1 MTERRQRPR
10 PQTLLVVDDNPSV
23 RQLWSAWLGLWNF
36 LVLEAHDGAEAVQ
49 MAREEHPALIVMDI
63 AMPRLDGLAA
73 TRCLKSASETAEIPV
88 VMLTAHA
95 TGDHRQRALDVG
107 CEAFLTKPC
116 DVDHLLNV
124 IRVLLGRSSA
134 TPEGADGASAS

>member
-10 PQTLLVVDDNPSV
+10 PQTVLVADDNPSV

-49 MAREEHPALIVMDI
+49 MARQEHPALIVMDI
-63 AMPRLDGLAA
+63 AMPRLDGLSA
-73 TRCLKSASETAEIPV
+73 TRCLKSASDTAEIPV
-88 VMLTAHA
+88 VMLTAYS

-116 DVDHLLNV
+116 DVDHLLRV
-124 IRVLLGRSSA
+124 IRVLLGRSS
-134 TPEGADGASAS
+134 TSPDHTDHAS

>member
-1 MTERRQRPR
+1 MNERRQRPR
-10 PQTLLVVDDNPSV
+10 PQTVLVADDNSSV
-23 RQLWSAWLGLWNF
+23 RQLWSVWLGLWNF

-49 MAREEHPALIVMDI
+49 MARQEHPALIVMDI
-63 AMPRLDGLAA
+63 AMPRLDGLSA
-73 TRCLKSASETAEIPV
+73 TRCLKSASDTAEIPV

-116 DVDHLLNV
+116 DVDHLLRV

-134 TPEGADGASAS
+134 SPGHADDAH